1 MRNKLRL
8 AEVQQETTDSSLL
21 ELSALEVRSLMQRYG
36 VRSEACPE
44 ELELMDLMLALQEEG
59 VEVVPAPQF
68 VPSASSTVH

>member
-68 VPSASSTVH
+68 V